1 MNRPQ
6 RLVAASAGLA
16 GMFLIGSLTYHPG
29 SQAKGAYST
38 PVTVMNTNAN
48 SVPNLDTE
56 KLARV
61 PYQSNSVNSGCGA
74 STCLY
79 GFSAAPSGFRL
90 VAEHLSGKLLT
101 PTSVTG
107 GTVGEI
113 DDNSLN
119 AMVYFLAPLGEMQ
132 GTFSQA
138 VVSTPITA
146 YVDSSR
152 GAPFVVVNSRWNIGF
167 FTLTG
172 YLENC
177 SITGCPAVQH

>member
-1 MNRPQ
+1 VR
-6 RLVAASAGLA
+6 
-16 GMFLIGSLTYHPG
+16 HPG

-56 KLARV
+56 KLARF
-61 PYQSNSVNSGCGA
+61 PYQSNSTNGGCG

-79 GFSAAPSGFRL
+79 VFSAAPAGFRL
-90 VAEHLSGKLLT
+90 VAENLSGRFVT
-101 PTSVTG
+101 APSETG
-107 GTVGEI
+107 GEVGEI

-119 AMVYFLAPLGEMQ
+119 ATVYFAAPLGEMQ

-138 VVSTPITA
+138 VVSPPIKA

-152 GAPFVVVNSRWNIGF
+152 GAPFAVVNSRWSIGDSNGVPGELF
-167 FTLTG
+167 DYRMLASAALTLNG
-172 YLENC
+172 FAQRRP
-177 SITGCPAVQH
+177 GAD